1 MVNIVCKPFKEF
13 RCSIRAGG
21 ELRLSELHGRLREV
35 KGDKNSTSTTLK

>member
-1 MVNIVCKPFKEF
+1 MNKPFKEF
-13 RCSIRAGG
+13 RYSISARG